1 VLGLQLFEVV
11 GNVVGYSVNVDGCMV
26 GVSGECFEIGSLECC
41 ENTCDLLV
49 SRDKAVLNVGN
60 QA

>member
-1 VLGLQLFEVV
+1 
-11 GNVVGYSVNVDGCMV
+11 MV
-26 GVSGECFEIGSLECC
+26 GVSGECFEIGGLECC
-41 ENTCDLLV
+41 ENTGDLLV

>member
-1 VLGLQLFEVV
+1 
-11 GNVVGYSVNVDGCMV
+11 MV
-26 GVSGECFEIGSLECC
+26 GVSGECFDIGGVECW
-41 ENTCDLLV
+41 ENTGDLLV